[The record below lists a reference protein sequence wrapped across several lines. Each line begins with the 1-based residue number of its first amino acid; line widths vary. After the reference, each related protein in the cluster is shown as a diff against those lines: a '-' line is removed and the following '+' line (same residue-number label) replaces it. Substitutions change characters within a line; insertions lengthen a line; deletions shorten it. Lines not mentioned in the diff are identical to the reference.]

1 MVAFFSFFKQNKKNL
16 FIHDEYVC
24 LCVCV
29 CVDIFYLLLL
39 LLLLQSFF
47 ASVLDPL
54 VPEYMSYIFSLYF
67 FAILQIGYTYT

>member
-1 MVAFFSFFKQNKKNL
+1 MMSMCV
-16 FIHDEYVC
+16 
-24 LCVCV
+24 CVCV

-47 ASVLDPL
+47 ASVLDPPL
-54 VPEYMSYIFSLYF
+54 VLEYMSYIFSLYF